1 MFKRSRKKNYAHN
14 TEHGKAYLSFPMIN
28 GQGKGDIAQL
38 RYGLSTMSYSG
49 CEVISVYNALV
60 YLGIPRPIHDI
71 ALYMERYRV
80 MLGYWGCN
88 VYCLGKAL
96 GRFGVE
102 YERVKTTEES
112 KAFIVSY
119 WTGKRFRSSIHSVF
133 CVRKREGIVVY
144 NQYNN
149 CQREL
154 LYKTDEEVIGK
165 LRLIAVY
172 RITGVAGESGIYE
185 I

>member
-1 MFKRSRKKNYAHN
+1 MNYAHN
-14 TEHGKAYLSFPMIN
+14 NEHGKAFRSFPMIN
-28 GQGKGDIAQL
+28 GQGVGDIARL

-60 YLGIPRPIHDI
+60 YLGIPRPIHEI
-71 ALYMERYRV
+71 AFFMERYRV

-96 GRFGVE
+96 DKFGAE
-102 YERVKTTEES
+102 YERVKTTAECDV
-112 KAFIVSY
+112 FIVSY
-119 WTGKRFRSSIHSVF
+119 WTKKRFRSSIHSVF
-133 CVRKREGIVVY
+133 CVRKKNGVVVY

-154 LYKTDEEVIGK
+154 LYKTDEEVIGR
-165 LRLIAVY
+165 LRPIAVY
-172 RITGVAGESGIYE
+172 RITGVAGGSDID